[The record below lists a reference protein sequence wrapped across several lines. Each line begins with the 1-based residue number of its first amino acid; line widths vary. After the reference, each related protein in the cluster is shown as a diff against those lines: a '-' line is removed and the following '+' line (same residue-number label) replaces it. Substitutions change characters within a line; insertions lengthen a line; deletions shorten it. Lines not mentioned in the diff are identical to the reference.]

1 MELRHLHYFLSI
13 AESSSFTRAAAT
25 LHVTQPTLSH
35 QIRQLE
41 QEIGKPLFD
50 RVGRGV
56 RLTEPGKVLREHAR
70 RAVKEI
76 QSGLRAVAELD
87 GLVRG
92 TLALGVFRTY
102 SSSPLPDVLAQFSR
116 RHPGVEVTVKQLS
129 LRDIERELVEGGIH
143 MGIGY
148 LPITSDRLVVEPLFA
163 VPLALVVSRTHPLF
177 GRRKIS
183 IRDLQAQPLVL
194 LSRDF
199 PLRQLID
206 RRLAHHGVTPRIVME
221 MNAND
226 AVLSTVRAGA
236 LATILTARELRG
248 AANLRSVPIDDPQL
262 TRTAAILW
270 DRDAYR
276 PAAAQALARLVKRA
290 YSNADRSA
298 RQPRGKL
305 VRRKNGLGEEE

>member
-92 TLALGVFRTY
+92 TLAIGVFRTY
-102 SSSPLPDVLAQFSR
+102 SSSPLPEVLAQFSHM
-116 RHPGVEVTVKQLS
+116 HPGVEVTVKQLS
-129 LRDIERELVEGGIH
+129 LRDIEHGLVEGSIH

-148 LPITSDRLVVEPLFA
+148 LPIISDRVTVEPLFA
-163 VPLALVVSRTHPLF
+163 VPLALVVSRAHPLF
-177 GRRKIS
+177 KRRRIS
-183 IRDLQAQPLVL
+183 IRDLQDQPLVL
-194 LSRDF
+194 LGREF

-206 RRLAHHGVTPRIVME
+206 RRLAHHGVTPRVVME

-236 LATILTARELRG
+236 LATIFTARELRDP
-248 AANLRSVPIDDPQL
+248 ANLRSVPLDDPQL

-270 DRDAYR
+270 SRDAYR
-276 PAAAQALARLVKRA
+276 PAAARALAELVKRA
-290 YSNADRSA
+290 YADASRSS
-298 RQPRGKL
+298 
-305 VRRKNGLGEEE
+305 RRRATQATLPE

>member
-1 MELRHLHYFLSI
+1 MELRHLHYFLRI
-13 AESSSFTRAAAT
+13 AETSSFTAAAAS
-25 LHVTQPTLSH
+25 LRVTQPTLSH

-50 RVGRGV
+50 RMGRGV
-56 RLTEPGKVLREHAR
+56 RLTEPGRILREHAR
-70 RAVKEI
+70 RAIAEI

-92 TLALGVFRTY
+92 TLSVGVFRTY
-102 SSSPLPDVLAQFSR
+102 SSSPLPDVLAKFSR
-116 RHPGVEVTVKQLS
+116 LHPGVEVTMKQLS

-148 LPITSDRLVVEPLFA
+148 LPISSERLVVEPLFA
-163 VPLALVVSRTHPLF
+163 VPLALVANRAHPLA
-177 GRRKIS
+177 GRRKVTV
-183 IRDLQAQPLVL
+183 RDLHEQPLVL
-194 LSRDF
+194 LGRDF

-236 LATILTARELRG
+236 LATIITARELRDS
-248 AANLRSVPIDDPQL
+248 ANLRSIPIDDPQL

-270 DRDAYR
+270 SRDAYR
-276 PAAAQALARLVKRA
+276 PAAARALAELVKQSYADVSRA
-290 YSNADRSA
+290 SYRRRRSF
-298 RQPRGKL
+298 
-305 VRRKNGLGEEE
+305 